1 MKCCLSVKCC
11 LSLKCEDQKI
21 CPKQKTQG
29 NEIKHRKGKSYINI
43 MFVSKYMK
51 YYLVAITFISSE
63 EIISLQCIKMNM
75 EIRQDPGK
83 EVTNQNFNHIK

>member
-1 MKCCLSVKCC
+1 
-11 LSLKCEDQKI
+11 
-21 CPKQKTQG
+21 
-29 NEIKHRKGKSYINI
+29 

-63 EIISLQCIKMNM
+63 EIISLQCIKMNL

-83 EVTNQNFNHIK
+83 E